1 MLQILPIV
9 DENEKNRVFSSSG
22 LRVPDGK
29 MFFALLEDDEII
41 GGADISI
48 GEVGTIKSLA
58 IVPEKRAL
66 GNGDFFTRALIFKLQ
81 SITDKVV
88 IEYTDDYFLKFGFRK
103 DGDRMVADSEK
114 IHFPHACGGE

>member
-22 LRVPDGK
+22 LPVSEGK

-41 GGADISI
+41 GGADIS
-48 GEVGTIKSLA
+48 VGGVGVIKSVA
-58 IVPEKRAL
+58 IVPEKRRR

-81 SITDKVV
+81 SISDKVV
-88 IEYTDDYFLKFGFRK
+88 IDYVDDYFLKFGFNK

-114 IHFPHACGGE
+114 IHFPHACGEE